1 MTLSRDQVLGLIRDR
16 MTHPASVRELMQ
28 VLKVP
33 REERTTFR
41 RHLKQ
46 LAQEGHVVQVRGHRY
61 GLPDKMDLIV
71 GRLTT
76 HPNGFGFVAPERTE
90 PPQRDVFVAPP
101 NLKEA
106 MHGDRVVVRIE
117 RVRDGRAEGRIVR
130 ILSRANSSIV
140 GRYNAD
146 AAGLGFVSPFD
157 ERVLA
162 DLLIPRGEDRG
173 AKPGEMVVAE
183 ITTWPTATRG
193 PVGRVV
199 EVLGDVNRPGV
210 DTRIIIRK
218 YGLPDEHAEAA
229 VSEARR
235 LTAGHPA
242 PRSMA
247 ARRRDQVGRSDF
259 RDKVIVTIDGEHARD
274 FDDAISLER
283 LPDGHYWLGVHIAD
297 VSFYVREGSALDS
310 EAYERGTSVYFPER
324 ALHMFPDELAT
335 GLCSLNPRVDRLVQS
350 CFMEVDRRGEVVRH
364 EFHDGIIHTRERMTY
379 TDVNAILTREEPV
392 TLERYQALVPL
403 FELMRELFLVLN
415 DRRRRRGSI
424 DFDLEEPEVVLDEAG
439 MVEAIIASERNIAHR
454 IIEEFMLL
462 ANQTVASYLE
472 ESGLPALY
480 RVHEDPDPL
489 KVEKFE
495 QFVSS
500 LGYSLAAPP
509 NALRP
514 GHFQA
519 LVERLRG
526 KPEEKP
532 IALLMLRTMQRARYE
547 TANLG
552 HFGLAFDSYTH
563 FTSPIRRY
571 PDLVVHRLLRAAR
584 RGLTAQSDRE
594 DLREDLPE
602 VARHCSETERRAEEA
617 ERELVDWKK
626 VRFMADKI
634 GDEFDGYVTG
644 VTSFGLFVEL
654 IEHFVEGLVHM
665 STMADDYYR
674 FVEDAH
680 TLRGVNTRKVYRLGD
695 RVHVQVLSVDLDRR
709 QVGLGLVE
717 ILETLRREERRG
729 RKTRARTR
737 APGREREG
745 RAAGR
750 RRRPPRR

>member
-1 MTLSRDQVLGLIRDR
+1 MTTTSEQVLGLIRNR
-16 MTHPASVRELMQ
+16 VTHPASIRELIQ
-28 VLKVP
+28 ALKIP
-33 REERTTFR
+33 REERVAFR
-41 RHLKQ
+41 RQLKQ
-46 LAQEGHVVQVRGHRY
+46 LVLEGQLVQVRGQRY
-61 GLPDKMDLIV
+61 GLPDKMDLVV
-71 GRLTT
+71 GRLST
-76 HPNGFGFVAPERTE
+76 HPNGFGFVAPERPE
-90 PPQRDVFVAPP
+90 PGQRDVFVAPP

-106 MHGDRVVVRIE
+106 MHGDRVVARIE
-117 RVRDGRAEGRIVR
+117 RVREGRAEGRIVT
-130 ILSRANSSIV
+130 ILARANSSVV
-140 GRYNAD
+140 GRYNAEGT
-146 AAGLGFVSPFD
+146 GLGFVSPFD

-162 DLLIPRGEDRG
+162 DVLIPRGEDRG

-183 ITTWPTATRG
+183 ITRWPTATRG

-199 EVLGDVNRPGV
+199 EVLGEVDRPGV

-218 YGLPDEHAEAA
+218 YALPDEHGEEAVA
-229 VSEARR
+229 EARR
-235 LTAGHPA
+235 LTAGFPS
-242 PRSMA
+242 PRTMP
-247 ARRRDQVGRSDF
+247 ARRHDQVGRSDF

-283 LPDGHYWLGVHIAD
+283 LPGGRYWLGVHIAD
-297 VSFYVREGSALDS
+297 VAFYAREGGALDL

-324 ALHMFPDELAT
+324 ALHMFPEELAT

-350 CFMEVDRRGEVVRH
+350 CFMEIDRRGEVVRH

-379 TDVNAILTREEPV
+379 TQVNAILTGGDPAV
-392 TLERYQALVPL
+392 LERYKPLLPL
-403 FELMRELFLVLN
+403 FELMRELFVVLN
-415 DRRRRRGSI
+415 ERRRRRGSI

-462 ANQTVASYLE
+462 ANQTVAGFLE
-472 ESGLPALY
+472 EQGVPALY
-480 RVHEDPDPL
+480 RVHEAPDPL

-495 QFVSS
+495 QFVTG
-500 LGYSLAAPP
+500 LGFSLAAPP
-509 NALRP
+509 HALRP
-514 GHFQA
+514 RHFQA

-532 IALLMLRTMQRARYE
+532 VALLMLRTMQRARYD

-584 RGLTAQSDRE
+584 RGATPETDRE
-594 DLREDLPE
+594 DLREELPE
-602 VARHCSETERRAEEA
+602 VARHCSEMERRAEDA

-654 IEHFVEGLVHM
+654 IDHFVEGLVHM

-674 FVEDAH
+674 FMEESH
-680 TLRGVNTRKVYRLGD
+680 TLRGVNTRKAYRLGD
-695 RVHVQVLSVDLDRR
+695 RVHVQVLNVDLERR

-717 ILETLRREERRG
+717 ILEALRRNERRG
-729 RKTRARTR
+729 DRKG
-737 APGREREG
+737 PGPRSP
-745 RAAGR
+745 AGR
-750 RRRPPRR
+750 RARRAARRHPSARR